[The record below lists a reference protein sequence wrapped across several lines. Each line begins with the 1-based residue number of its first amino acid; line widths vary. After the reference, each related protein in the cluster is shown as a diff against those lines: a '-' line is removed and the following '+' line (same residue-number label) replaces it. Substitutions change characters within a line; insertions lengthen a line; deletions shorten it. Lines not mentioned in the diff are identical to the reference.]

1 MLLRYCL
8 NYKLE
13 GEEGINES
21 QHCWEKTGVL
31 AHFLFY
37 IQVGKKILFMDK
49 FLANVLD
56 LVLKLWTQKMV
67 SPKTRWFS
75 AN

>member
-1 MLLRYCL
+1 
-8 NYKLE
+8 
-13 GEEGINES
+13 
-21 QHCWEKTGVL
+21 L